1 MVTPSP
7 TQRTLT
13 PADIESLTRAS
24 FGDGMRVVDCGP
36 LSGGGFAAVWW
47 VRLGDGRTV
56 VLKTSPPTHVKLLRY
71 ERDLLGAEAR
81 YYRLVAERAPHLKV
95 PRVLAHDRDP
105 AVLDGDW
112 LFMTML
118 PGQPLA
124 HHAEAAGRMG
134 HEAFDGDGPAHEEFG
149 TMVAELH
156 RITGSRF
163 GYDGGR
169 TSAATW
175 PEAFAGLV
183 DDLLADAVDW
193 DINLPAPPDDF
204 RAAVRRHTE
213 VLAQVVR
220 PALVQLDCWNGN
232 VLAAPDDSG
241 TLRLTGVVDGERYL
255 WGDPLFDFVSPA
267 IFRHIEDE
275 PDNPFVRGYGPFVFD
290 DSARLR
296 LGLYRMHLYLLMNVE
311 LPSRGVTRDDN
322 PGQYD
327 YYAEVLS
334 GELGRLRA

>member
-56 VLKTSPPTHVKLLRY
+56 VPETSPPAHVKPLRY
-71 ERDLLGAEAR
+71 ERDL
-81 YYRLVAERAPHLKV
+81 
-95 PRVLAHDRDP
+95 LAHDRDP

-156 RITGSRF
+156 RITGSGRGVVVRRRVAEDMGDCLRPEGEPDERSVQRKQDRF
-163 GYDGGR
+163 DGRLVKGGR
-169 TSAATW
+169 AA
-175 PEAFAGLV
+175 
-183 DDLLADAVDW
+183 
-193 DINLPAPPDDF
+193 
-204 RAAVRRHTE
+204 R
-213 VLAQVVR
+213 
-220 PALVQLDCWNGN
+220 
-232 VLAAPDDSG
+232 
-241 TLRLTGVVDGERYL
+241 
-255 WGDPLFDFVSPA
+255 
-267 IFRHIEDE
+267 
-275 PDNPFVRGYGPFVFD
+275 
-290 DSARLR
+290 
-296 LGLYRMHLYLLMNVE
+296 
-311 LPSRGVTRDDN
+311 
-322 PGQYD
+322 
-327 YYAEVLS
+327 
-334 GELGRLRA
+334 